1 MAIEQDY
8 DIISSLI
15 VNNGVTAYFISKDI
29 GLSVP
34 QVQYRID
41 KLLRCGIIKS
51 KVNSGKT
58 LYSTHPALKSKVVME
73 EIASYIKAI
82 VDSIDDIERL
92 SPDGMKVLMSFII
105 NKTEMVD
112 VEQYTDIVDVEQDT
126 INKFREYLEAYAQE
140 KGLKI
145 LKVKGWTDSKIEW
158 MALNS
163 RKCACRPDKRVCPCP
178 EGLIEVEKKGK
189 CLCTVFGR

>member
-1 MAIEQDY
+1 MATEQDY

-15 VNNGVTAYFISKDI
+15 VNSGVTAYSISKDI

-41 KLLRCGIIKS
+41 KLLRCGIIKA
-51 KVNSGKT
+51 KVCNSKT
-58 LYSTHPALKSKVVME
+58 LYSTHPALKSKDVME

-105 NKTEMVD
+105 NKTEMIE
-112 VEQYTDIVDVEQDT
+112 VEKDTEIVDVEQDT
-126 INKFREYLEAYAQE
+126 VNKFREYIEAYAQE

-145 LKVKGWTDSKIEW
+145 LNVKGWTDSKIEW
-158 MALNS
+158 MALNG

-178 EGLIEVEKKGK
+178 EGLVEVEKKGH
-189 CLCTVFGR
+189 CLCNVFGV